1 MEILTASEFIFKDY
15 KKVKEKLK
23 RNIIE
28 LIAEENPY
36 HYKDEDG
43 EIIEHYFC
51 DSCFEI
57 IEHYFCD
64 SCLSDYSL
72 QINIDEKYPYVD
84 GKSLEEWAK
93 YHDLVVSSVSDK
105 YITIRL

>member
-15 KKVKEKLK
+15 KRVKEKLK
-23 RNIIE
+23 KNIIE
-28 LIAEENPY
+28 IIAEQNPY

-43 EIIEHYFC
+43 
-51 DSCFEI
+51 EI

-72 QINIDEKYPYVD
+72 QINIDEKYPSVD
-84 GKSLEEWAK
+84 GKDLEEWAK

>member
-15 KKVKEKLK
+15 KRVKEKLK

-28 LIAEENPY
+28 IIAEQNPY

-43 EIIEHYFC
+43 EIIESYFYDC
-51 DSCFEI
+51 D
-57 IEHYFCD
+57 
-64 SCLSDYSL
+64 LSDYSL

-93 YHDLVVSSVSDK
+93 YHDMIVSSVSDK

>member
-15 KKVKEKLK
+15 KRVKEKLK

-28 LIAEENPY
+28 IIAEQNPY
-36 HYKDEDG
+36 HYKDENG
-43 EIIEHYFC
+43 EIVEHYF
-51 DSCFEI
+51 S
-57 IEHYFCD
+57 D

-72 QINIDEKYPYVD
+72 QINIDEKYPYID

-93 YHDLVVSSVSDK
+93 YHDMVVSSVSDK

>member
-15 KKVKEKLK
+15 KRVKEKLK
-23 RNIIE
+23 RDIIE
-28 LIAEENPY
+28 IIAMQNPESY
-36 HYKDEDG
+36 TYEDG
-43 EIIEHYFC
+43 TIV
-51 DSCFEI
+51 
-57 IEHYFCD
+57 EHYFCD

>member
-1 MEILTASEFIFKDY
+1 MEILTASEFILKDY
-15 KKVKEKLK
+15 KRVKEKLK

-43 EIIEHYFC
+43 
-51 DSCFEI
+51 EI

-93 YHDLVVSSVSDK
+93 YHDIVVLSVNDK

>member
-15 KKVKEKLK
+15 KRVKEKLK

-43 EIIEHYFC
+43 
-51 DSCFEI
+51 EI

>member
-15 KKVKEKLK
+15 KRVKEKLK
-23 RNIIE
+23 KNIIE
-28 LIAEENPY
+28 IIAEQNPY

-43 EIIEHYFC
+43 
-51 DSCFEI
+51 EI

-72 QINIDEKYPYVD
+72 QINIDEKYPYID